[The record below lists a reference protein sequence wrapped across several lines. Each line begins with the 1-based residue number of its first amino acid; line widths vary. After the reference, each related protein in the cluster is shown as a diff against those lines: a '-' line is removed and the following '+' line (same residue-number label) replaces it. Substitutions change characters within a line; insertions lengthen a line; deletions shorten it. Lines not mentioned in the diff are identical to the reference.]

1 MLKNRYQCPVVNYLP
16 QGCKKQECF
25 GSFPTLVQYDWS
37 SCLNFLKLQSS
48 DLSAV
53 PVRRKIKKR
62 LEPVF
67 DPTLRQL
74 PGLSYS
80 SPLADDECS

>member
-1 MLKNRYQCPVVNYLP
+1 M
-16 QGCKKQECF
+16 
-25 GSFPTLVQYDWS
+25 
-37 SCLNFLKLQSS
+37 NFLKLQSS

-67 DPTLRQL
+67 DPTLWQL

-80 SPLADDECS
+80 SPLADAECS